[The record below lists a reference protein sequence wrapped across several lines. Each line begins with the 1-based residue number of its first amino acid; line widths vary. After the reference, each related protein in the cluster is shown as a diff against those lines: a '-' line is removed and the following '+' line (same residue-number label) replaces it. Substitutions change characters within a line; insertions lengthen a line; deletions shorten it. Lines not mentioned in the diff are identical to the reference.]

1 MIKRIIFDLDNTLII
16 PNYYDMQK
24 YLKETFYENYDSIMK
39 NVNKVLF
46 SYEQEFDRYEK
57 IELHKYINN
66 HCKINMTKEDFEGL
80 LDTTINIP
88 QQDFS
93 ESKNILRYLKSKGY
107 EIVILTN
114 WFKDIQYK
122 KLKIAGLSEYV
133 DELYSG
139 DMFLKPSRE
148 SFENALGNNKTEE
161 CIMIGDNFNTDI
173 LGAMKYGIK
182 AIYLNKNK
190 EDIEK
195 NIIQITN
202 IKELKEFL

>member
-93 ESKNILRYLKSKGY
+93 FFINILRYLK
-107 EIVILTN
+107 
-114 WFKDIQYK
+114 
-122 KLKIAGLSEYV
+122 
-133 DELYSG
+133 
-139 DMFLKPSRE
+139 
-148 SFENALGNNKTEE
+148 
-161 CIMIGDNFNTDI
+161 
-173 LGAMKYGIK
+173 
-182 AIYLNKNK
+182 
-190 EDIEK
+190 
-195 NIIQITN
+195 
-202 IKELKEFL
+202 